1 MTITTR
7 TTAWPTC
14 RVASSSNV
22 QESRTVLSAPCA
34 SLSVYTMRLYSRIV
48 EAKFS
53 SQLAAFTQLQ
63 CRGYTSAYGRRG
75 PGVEKTLCRRNG
87 SVSRFSFF
95 AFVDSFLRNSSVY
108 VSRKEIGESDRKRSK
123 LPFKIGRFD
132 QIKTN
137 GCWCHQRF
145 QLKDGSINVGT
156 ADDFRGKNE
165 RRVGLPASHL

>member
-1 MTITTR
+1 MADLSRRVVVECSGITHCALR
-7 TTAWPTC
+7 TV
-14 RVASSSNV
+14 RVAVCLHNAIIFPYCRG
-22 QESRTVLSAPCA
+22 QIQLSAGR
-34 SLSVYTMRLYSRIV
+34 VYPAPVSRV
-48 EAKFS
+48 YVCVRS
-53 SQLAAFTQLQ
+53 PRS
-63 CRGYTSAYGRRG
+63 RRG
-75 PGVEKTLCRRNG
+75 ENAVPSKWVRI
-87 SVSRFSFF
+87 SFF
-95 AFVDSFLRNSSVY
+95 FFRLRRLVY

-156 ADDFRGKNE
+156 ADGFRGKNE